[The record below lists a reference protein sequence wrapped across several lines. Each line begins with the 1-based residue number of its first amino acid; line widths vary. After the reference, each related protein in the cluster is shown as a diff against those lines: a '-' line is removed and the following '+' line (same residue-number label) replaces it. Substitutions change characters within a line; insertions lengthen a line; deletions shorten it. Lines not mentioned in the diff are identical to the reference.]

1 MNERSF
7 FVPNGYHLNS
17 SIYSNISVPAG
28 TWWASINTSEV
39 KCDSFSPFWL
49 LLVYNV
55 YLSSWDLPRC
65 HSDRP
70 RVTGIHD
77 SPILLGFN
85 PSNIQGRVG
94 RQEQLAQRP
103 HYKPPAVKPRRSK
116 LAEADGLFIYYI
128 FFWCLSMKAIVSKS
142 STCQERNCPLYLVA
156 TFTVEVH
163 SDSCFLSPGWNT
175 YLF

>member
-1 MNERSF
+1 MLGAEENHKPLMSEKTNEWEKYFLS
-7 FVPNGYHLNS
+7 PMGYHLNS

-28 TWWASINTSEV
+28 TWWASVNTSEV
-39 KCDSFSPFWL
+39 KCDSFDPFWL

-55 YLSSWDLPRC
+55 YLSLWDLPRC

-94 RQEQLAQRP
+94 RQEQLAQKAP
-103 HYKPPAVKPRRSK
+103 LQASGCQTTKVKAGRSWWSFH
-116 LAEADGLFIYYI
+116 LLYYI
-128 FFWCLSMKAIVSKS
+128 FFLTPVNESNR
-142 STCQERNCPLYLVA
+142 E
-156 TFTVEVH
+156 
-163 SDSCFLSPGWNT
+163 
-175 YLF
+175 